1 MTKRAIITYW
11 LLLLVPTAV
20 IATAAFQLL
29 HHEQERINQQAR
41 LSARERAQ
49 AVGDTLLITVEAVE
63 DELTRALRAIPA
75 EEINETLSRWEI
87 QNPLIRNGFIWDPV
101 DGLVKP
107 LPDDTATAE
116 EVQFITRYHALISG
130 RIPWQ
135 SVAVE
140 GPGSRTSGA
149 IESPD
154 RFQPEG
160 LVTRD
165 EISSPGKLHQKNP
178 PARRKLMELAR
189 GKVAG
194 PSAEMMVSDAADRG
208 ASGWIPWFADNSLYL
223 LGWVQHRPDGLIYGV
238 ELEVMT
244 LLSRLILDFP
254 RQETLPSGMV
264 FGLIDGSGKILHQAG
279 SAPINNSDRPEIAV
293 PLSPQLPHWQI
304 AVYFAEKGTAV
315 KPARGFFLLS
325 LLLLAVFITA
335 ILLGGALLTWQ
346 ALRNL
351 KDAHRKTSFVSNVSH
366 ELKTPLTSIRMY
378 AELLNEDRIQSPE
391 KKKDYLNVIV
401 DESQRLTRLVNN
413 VLDFSRL
420 EQGRKQYRI
429 KELDIPLFLHE
440 IIDAHR
446 MRLEQAGLVLI
457 KQIPDSTN
465 KVQTDRDTLEQVL
478 LNLIDNAIKYAA
490 EGKELTVSLESS
502 AEACCIKVQDR
513 GPGVPNPHRRKIF
526 NKFHRVDDS
535 LTARQPG
542 SGLGLSIARRLLRDI
557 GGDLL
562 FEPRSGGG
570 SCFVVL
576 IPF

>member
-1 MTKRAIITYW
+1 MKKRIITYW
-11 LLLLVPTAV
+11 LLLLIPTAV
-20 IATAAFQLL
+20 IAAAAFQLL

-41 LSARERAQ
+41 LSARDRAQ
-49 AVGDTLLITVEAVE
+49 TIGDTLMITVGAVE
-63 DELTRALRAIPA
+63 DELTQALKAIPA
-75 EEINETLSRWEI
+75 ESIAETLSRWEV

-116 EVQFITRYHALISG
+116 EVQFINRYHALITG

-135 SVAVE
+135 SAVAE
-140 GPGSRTSGA
+140 GPGSQRAGA
-149 IESPD
+149 MESPD
-154 RFQPEG
+154 RYRSEG
-160 LVTRD
+160 ASTRD
-165 EISSPGKLHQKNP
+165 ENSSLGKLYPKNP

-189 GKVAG
+189 GNVAE
-194 PSAEMMVSDAADRG
+194 PSAKMMVSDAVDSG
-208 ASGWIPWFADNSLYL
+208 AYGWIPWFTDNSLYL
-223 LGWVQHRPDGLIYGV
+223 LGWVQRLPNSLVYGV

-254 RQETLPSGMV
+254 RQEALPAGMV

-279 SAPINNSDRPEIAV
+279 SAPIHNSDRPEITV
-293 PLSPQLPHWQI
+293 PLSPHLPHWQV
-304 AVYFAEKGTAV
+304 AVYFAEEGTAI
-315 KPARGFFLLS
+315 KPGRGFFLLS

-335 ILLGGALLTWQ
+335 ILLGAALLTWQ

-351 KDAHRKTSFVSNVSH
+351 KDARRKTSFVSNVSH

-378 AELLNEDRIQSPE
+378 AELLKEDRIQSPA
-391 KKKDYLNVIV
+391 KKKEYLNVIV

-429 KELDIPLFLHE
+429 KELDMPLFLHE
-440 IIDAHR
+440 IIDAHL

-490 EGKELTVSLESS
+490 EGKELKVSLEST
-502 AEACCIKVQDR
+502 AEACRIKVQDR
-513 GPGVPNPHRRKIF
+513 GPGVPTPHRSKIF
-526 NKFHRVDDS
+526 DKFHRVDDS

-557 GGDLL
+557 GGDLQ
-562 FEPRSGGG
+562 FEPRPDGG
-570 SCFVVL
+570 SSFIVI
-576 IPF
+576 IPL